1 MALPTESGKTRHWA
15 DLTERGTM
23 LSLRF
28 MLAVYEI
35 SGRWLFRP
43 FAFLVVVYFF
53 LSSSLAR
60 RASREYLLR
69 VWSHTRMTH
78 AEGRSYLQ
86 RRPTIWTSVRHFF
99 HFSEAILDKL
109 AAWKGDIHEDK
120 IDYVNKE
127 LFEQRYA
134 DGKGGLW
141 ITSHIGN
148 MEVCRAIS
156 QKQRDFKMTV
166 LVHTRHAKNFNR
178 LLHQVDPE
186 NSIELLEVSEFN
198 VASAMLLQER
208 ISKGQ
213 FVAIVGDRVSVND
226 RKRVT
231 QCEFIGKQ
239 ANFPLGPFMLAALL
253 DCPVGTIF
261 CVRKGK
267 RFHMVID
274 DLPGLQ
280 GCSREQR
287 DQTIKH
293 AVETYATRLEDLC
306 LQYPLQWFNFFG
318 FWDQSD

>member
-1 MALPTESGKTRHWA
+1 MAVPTESSNNSHWA
-15 DLTERGTM
+15 ERAERGTM

-28 MLAVYEI
+28 MLAVYRI

-43 FAFLVVVYFF
+43 FACLAVLYFF

-69 VWSHTRMTH
+69 VWSHARTNHTQDRAFFQH
-78 AEGRSYLQ
+78 
-86 RRPTIWTSVRHFF
+86 RPTVWTSIRHFF
-99 HFSEAILDKL
+99 YFSEAILDKL
-109 AAWKGDIHEDK
+109 AAWNGDISEDK
-120 IDYVNKE
+120 IDYVNRE

-156 QKQRDFKMTV
+156 QKQRDFRMTV

-178 LLHQVDPE
+178 LLHEVDPPQ
-186 NSIELLEVSEFN
+186 SIELLEVSEFN

-213 FVAIVGDRVSVND
+213 FVTIVGDRVSVND
-226 RKRVT
+226 QKRVT

-239 ANFPLGPFMLAALL
+239 ANFPLGPFLLATLL

-261 CVRKGK
+261 CVRKGG

-280 GCSREQR
+280 GCNRKQR
-287 DQTIKH
+287 DQTIRH

-306 LQYPLQWFNFFG
+306 LRYPLQWFNFFG
-318 FWDQSD
+318 FWDQPD